1 MQTLNILLL
10 SMMNNSI
17 FTLINHPLAMMI
29 VIIIQTML
37 ICLMTGIISQTFWF
51 SYILFL
57 VFLGGMLV
65 LFIYITSL
73 ASNEMFKMPSKILI
87 IMMITLMTMLS
98 IMMIMDS
105 SITNMMMTSIDM
117 NTINNKMTIMYSES
131 NLSLMKLY
139 NNPTNI
145 ITLMLVLYLFL
156 TLIVIVKITNIF
168 QGPLRQ
174 KN

>member
-1 MQTLNILLL
+1 MQTLNILLM
-10 SMMNNSI
+10 SMMTNTI
-17 FTLINHPLAMMI
+17 FTMINHPLAMMI
-29 VIIIQTML
+29 MIITQTVL

-73 ASNEMFKMPSKILI
+73 ASNEMFKLPSKII
-87 IMMITLMTMLS
+87 ITFFMFTSIMIMM
-98 IMMIMDS
+98 MMFMDS
-105 SITNMMMTSIDM
+105 SMSNIMSMNMDMMQMLNS
-117 NTINNKMTIMYSES
+117 MTTMYSES
-131 NLSLMKLY
+131 NISLMKLY
-139 NNPTNI
+139 NNPTNMM
-145 ITLMLVLYLFL
+145 TLMLVMYLFL